1 MHALGQHLDGED
13 AVHQAAQRRGA
24 PELAVIAAARIEADD
39 ERRRADT
46 RRELVEIS
54 RQVEAAALLAALDQD
69 HAAPVRPLVLV
80 QLPERRDGAE
90 HRVAVVG
97 AAAAVE
103 LALLDHRRPRAEPL
117 APAGHLGLLVEV
129 AVEEHG
135 VFGGSGARHVDQQAR
150 RAAFEPHDLEL
161 HPRDR
166 VALAPLR
173 GEPRRLI
180 DIAVRL
186 PVAVEVRRLRRDA
199 DVLDERRDD
208 GVVPQLL
215 NGFQGPTSA
224 AGRSRTRCP
233 RPCRRNA
240 ARSAP

>member
-1 MHALGQHLDGED
+1 MHAFGQHLDGEH

-24 PELAVIAAARIEADD
+24 PELAVIAAARIEADH

-103 LALLDHRRPRAEPL
+103 LAFLDHRRPRAEPL

-129 AVEEHG
+129 AV
-135 VFGGSGARHVDQQAR
+135 DQHRVLAGTGTGNIDEQAG
-150 RAAFEPHDLEL
+150 RAPFEPHDLEL
-161 HPRDR
+161 HARDR
-166 VALAPLR
+166 VLLAPAR
-173 GEPRRLI
+173 GESRGFVY
-180 DIAVRL
+180 IAMRL
-186 PVAVEVRRLRRDA
+186 PVAVEVRRLGGDA
-199 DVLDERRDD
+199 DVFDERRDD
-208 GVVPQLL
+208 AVVPQL
-215 NGFQGPTSA
+215 
-224 AGRSRTRCP
+224 
-233 RPCRRNA
+233 RNDLHFCGGT
-240 ARSAP
+240 